1 MKVSINELAKKLDK
15 DNLKASNELFAKLK
29 ETLGNNDK
37 TDIDLTVKEKVILLK
52 TRTALESDW
61 NYEYPFEWRC
71 IVVNT
76 NWLSLVMGRTV
87 VCTPEY
93 YKKTNPNNEPI
104 NS

>member
-29 ETLGNNDK
+29 ETLGNKDK
-37 TDIDLTVKEKVILLK
+37 TDIDLTVKERVILSK

-61 NYEYPFEWRC
+61 NYEYPFEWRD

-76 NWLSLVMGRTV
+76 NWLCFYVGRTI

-93 YKKTNPNNEPI
+93 YKKTNPNNDPI
-104 NS
+104 NF